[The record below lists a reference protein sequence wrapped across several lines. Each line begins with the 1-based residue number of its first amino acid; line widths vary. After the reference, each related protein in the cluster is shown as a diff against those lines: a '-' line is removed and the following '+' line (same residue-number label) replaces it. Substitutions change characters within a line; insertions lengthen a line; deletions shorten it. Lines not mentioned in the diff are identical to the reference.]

1 MGGRGGPGNYY
12 AITHKPIDLDWTPG
26 GRAARS
32 WARPDLLQDQAR
44 KLKCTRYIHIFDD
57 SSRNIKDLSS
67 KCCDIFYLLMFTL
80 INVVYKKKFMHILQ
94 FSFFHIFYIIIIF
107 IL

>member
-32 WARPDLLQDQAR
+32 WARPDLLQDRAR
-44 KLKCTRYIHIFDD
+44 KLKCIGCTVHIH
-57 SSRNIKDLSS
+57 
-67 KCCDIFYLLMFTL
+67 
-80 INVVYKKKFMHILQ
+80 
-94 FSFFHIFYIIIIF
+94 
-107 IL
+107 

>member
-32 WARPDLLQDQAR
+32 WARPDLLQDHAR
-44 KLKCTRYIHIFDD
+44 KLKCIRYIVFDKIFMF
-57 SSRNIKDLSS
+57 SEEEIYLRNIARF
-67 KCCDIFYLLMFTL
+67 FYLLMLTHVWQ
-80 INVVYKKKFMHILQ
+80 N
-94 FSFFHIFYIIIIF
+94 
-107 IL
+107 